1 MKYVTL
7 TCCKTSYVYLFFLC
21 FISQWATA
29 QQGPPG
35 FTIAQYGERIPG
47 TSIHLS
53 FDAANRMYACEKVGR
68 VWVTINGIQ
77 GMNALIDIQEEVDN
91 YSDRGLMSLAV
102 DPNFARNGY
111 LYLSYVVDR
120 HHLLHY
126 NTPDYNPEQS
136 DVGATILRVT
146 RYTVSPESLTA
157 TNPNSMSILPG
168 SRLILLGEAVGTSEA
183 LLDGSHSGG
192 DLAFGADGTLLVS
205 TGDGAGLNGRDV
217 GGAGD
222 PGYGSPFWEQ
232 ALADGIISF
241 RENIGAY
248 RSQYLDSFNGKI
260 LRLDPATGNG
270 LPSNPHYNPANARS
284 ARSRV
289 FARGLRNPY
298 RMSIRPGTG
307 STNPANANP
316 GSLYIGDV
324 GWNRYEELHI
334 MNRPDQNFGWPYYEG
349 ISFVEGRSEFYPIP
363 PDKIIDPGD
372 STKNSYYN
380 RLPNP
385 DDTLTLF
392 SKPAIA
398 IGHQLQ
404 GVSYVQ
410 HGKQLYLPAL
420 DLPYSNISVGS
431 NAIIDGGFT
440 TYSNNLPAEYQ
451 NKYFFGDYVRE
462 WIAYV
467 DFDLEDQPIAIKHF
481 AQGFNGLVDLAIN
494 PNDSKP
500 YLFYWF
506 ALDVFQLSYTTNQP
520 PTAKLQVD
528 KSFGVSPL
536 QIKFDGSAS
545 TDPEATTLTYAWDFG
560 DGSPVGGEVSPM
572 HTYTATGVASYTGT
586 VSPTHTY
593 TATGVASYTA
603 TLTVTDGGGA
613 STQATKLISVNN
625 TPPVVQSTSLD
636 NLTLIS
642 ATAVTQVSLS
652 AVVTDAE
659 HNSGQLSYQWQ
670 VFHMHNDHGHP
681 EEAFTTPTSAVAL
694 PALGT
699 CSGLETYWYRI
710 TLTVTDEAG
719 LSVTTARDLYP
730 DCAGTAQTI
739 TFPLPARHQIT
750 DTPFRPTVWS
760 SSGLPIML
768 CRVEGPAFM
777 EGSNLRL
784 TGNPGLVTLR
794 AIQSGN
800 ATFKPAQAVER
811 SFRVVTSLAPIADLA
826 LSMAFGKR
834 VVDLNMPVSL
844 SLLVTNDGPDEAN
857 NVALTSRLPVGLAFL
872 SSTSLIHQTGVV
884 SGTIGSIGAGSSK
897 TLELLVR
904 PTLAGVYVVGTQIS
918 GSPAFDPD
926 SQPDSGTGD
935 GEDDM
940 ALADLRT
947 TETGA
952 VINSPN
958 PDQRPLPPVATNQPV
973 PAANRVDISL
983 SMRSNKRT
991 AIVNEPLTV
1000 TLIVTN
1006 TGSLTATDIIVRDTL
1021 QTGLVLGTSSS
1032 MSLVSSGT
1040 GYTLIQTT
1048 VARLAP
1054 AESTVLIFMI
1064 SPTQTGFLQTA
1075 AQVWSVGSPGPNVP
1089 ADADSVPGNG
1099 VANGEDDCARI
1110 DWRVR

>member
-1 MKYVTL
+1 MKYATL
-7 TCCKTSYVYLFFLC
+7 TRCKTSCIYLFLLC
-21 FISQWATA
+21 FTSLWATA

-47 TSIHLS
+47 SSVHLS

-68 VWVTINGIQ
+68 VWVTINGIR
-77 GMNALIDIQEEVDN
+77 GTNALIDIQEEVDN
-91 YSDRGLMSLAV
+91 YSDRGLMALAI

-111 LYLSYVVDR
+111 LYVSYVVDR
-120 HHLLHY
+120 HHLFYY
-126 NTPDYNPEQS
+126 NTPGYNPEQN

-146 RYTVSPESLTA
+146 RYTASPESLTA
-157 TNPNSMSILPG
+157 TNPNAMSIVPG

-183 LLDGSHSGG
+183 LLDGSHAGG

-205 TGDGAGLNGRDV
+205 TGDGAGLNGIDV

-232 ALADGIISF
+232 GLADGIISF

-248 RSQYLDSFNGKI
+248 RSQLLDSFNGKI

-270 LPSNPHYNPANARS
+270 LPSNPHYDAANARS
-284 ARSRV
+284 ARSRM

-307 STNPANANP
+307 STNPADANP

-334 MNRPDQNFGWPYYEG
+334 MNRPNQNFGWPYYEG

-363 PDKIIDPGD
+363 PNKIIDPAD
-372 STKNSYYN
+372 STKNIYYD

-385 DDTLTLF
+385 NDTLTLF
-392 SKPAIA
+392 TKPAIA
-398 IGHQLQ
+398 IGHQSQ

-410 HGKQLYLPAL
+410 HGEQVYLPAL

-440 TYSNNLPAEYQ
+440 GYSNNLPAQYQ

-462 WIAYV
+462 WIAYA
-467 DFDLEDQPIAIKHF
+467 DFDLEDQPIAINHF
-481 AQGFNGLVDLAIN
+481 AQGFNGLVDFAIN

-506 ALDVFQLSYTTNQP
+506 CLDVFQLSYTTNQP

-528 KSFGVSPL
+528 KSFGISPL
-536 QIKFDGSAS
+536 QIKFNASAS

-560 DGSPVGGEVSPM
+560 DGSPVGGGVSP
-572 HTYTATGVASYTGT
+572 V
-586 VSPTHTY
+586 HTY

-603 TLTVTDGGGA
+603 TLTVMDGGGA
-613 STQATKLISVNN
+613 SAQATKLISVNN

-642 ATAVTQVSLS
+642 ATAATPVSLS

-659 HNSGQLSYQWQ
+659 HSSGQLSYLWE

-681 EEAFTTPTSAVAL
+681 EEAFTTLASSFTLS
-694 PALGT
+694 ALGT

-710 TLTVTDEAG
+710 VLTVTDEAG
-719 LSVTTARDLYP
+719 LSVTTSRDLYP

-739 TFPLPARHQIT
+739 TFPLPARHQLT
-750 DTPFRPTVWS
+750 GAPFRPTVWS
-760 SSGLPIML
+760 SSGLPITL
-768 CRVEGPAFM
+768 YRVEGPAFM
-777 EGSNLRL
+777 EGSNVRL

-800 ATFKPAQAVER
+800 ATFRPARAVER

-834 VVDLNMPVSL
+834 VVGLNTPVSL
-844 SLLVTNDGPDEAN
+844 SLLITNDGPDEAS
-857 NVALTSRLPVGLAFL
+857 NVALTSRLPVGLTFL

-897 TLELLVR
+897 ALELRVQ
-904 PTLAGVYVVGTQIS
+904 PTVAGVYVVGTQIS
-918 GSPAFDPD
+918 VSPAFDPD
-926 SQPDSGTGD
+926 SEPDSGTGD

-947 TETGA
+947 TTTGE
-952 VINSPN
+952 VFTSPN
-958 PDQRPLPPVATNQPV
+958 PDQRPLPPVAANQPA

-983 SMRSNKRT
+983 SMRSDKRIAT
-991 AIVNEPLTV
+991 VNEPLTV

-1032 MSLVSSGT
+1032 MSLASSGT
-1040 GYTLIQTT
+1040 GYTLIQAT

-1054 AESTVLIFMI
+1054 AESAVLVFTIL
-1064 SPTQTGFLQTA
+1064 PTQTGFLQTA
-1075 AQVWSVGSPGPNVP
+1075 AQIWSVGSPGPNVP

-1099 VANGEDDCARI
+1099 VANGEDDCART